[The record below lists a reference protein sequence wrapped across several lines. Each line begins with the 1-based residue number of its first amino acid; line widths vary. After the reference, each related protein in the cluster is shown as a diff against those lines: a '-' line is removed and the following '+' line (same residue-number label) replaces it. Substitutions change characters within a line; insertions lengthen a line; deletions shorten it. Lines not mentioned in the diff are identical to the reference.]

1 MVSGQLS
8 HEMKIEVPATEAWE
22 LYGTLR
28 LANLVEEVST
38 LIEKIEVLEG
48 DGGLG
53 TVLKLTFVPGTPGLS
68 SSSEKFTKI
77 DNEKRVKETEAVE
90 GGYLEMGFTLY
101 RIRFEVIE
109 EGDDSCIIR
118 STIEYDVKEE
128 AAANASYVTIEPLEG
143 IAQIAKSYLT
153 KNKAAK

>member
-1 MVSGQLS
+1 
-8 HEMKIEVPATEAWE
+8 
-22 LYGTLR
+22 
-28 LANLVEEVST
+28 EEVST

-48 DGGLG
+48 DGGVG

-68 SSSEKFTKI
+68 TTSEKFTKI
-77 DNEKRVKETEAVE
+77 DNEKRVKETQVVE
-90 GGYLEMGFTLY
+90 RGYLEMGFTLY
-101 RIRFEVIE
+101 RVRFEVIE

-118 STIEYDVKEE
+118 STIEYEVKEE

-143 IAQIAKSYLT
+143 ITQIAKSYLT